1 MANPLQEK
9 FQDIA
14 NKIKKLGVDFT
25 TLEVTTL
32 TGDVKHIINTG
43 TGPNKKTSFDM
54 KNVVAKLNQTGKT
67 KGEIVLVAHTHIDF
81 DHDTVNFI
89 KSDLGKEGKQLFELL
104 QTAVSTAHEAR
115 NGFLSFL
122 SDVIV

>member
-1 MANPLQEK
+1 MAKSLEAK
-9 FQDIA
+9 FQEIA
-14 NKIKKLGVDFT
+14 DQLKDTVVDFT

-43 TGPNKKTSFDM
+43 TGSNKKTSFDM
-54 KNVVAKLNQTGKT
+54 KNVVSKLNQTGST
-67 KGEIVLVAHTHIDF
+67 KGKIELVAHTHIDF

-89 KSDLGKEGKQLFELL
+89 KSDLGKQGKQLFELH
-104 QTAVSTAHEAR
+104 QTAVGTAHQAR

-122 SDVIV
+122 QDVIV

>member
-1 MANPLQEK
+1 MANSLEEK
-9 FQDIA
+9 FQKIA
-14 NKIKKLGVDFT
+14 DQIKDLTVDFA

-43 TGPNKKTSFDM
+43 TGQNKKTKFDM
-54 KNVVAKLNQTGKT
+54 KNVISKLNQSGKT
-67 KGEIVLVAHTHIDF
+67 KGGIELVAHTHIDF

-89 KSDLGKEGKQLFELL
+89 KSDLGKQGKQLFDLH
-104 QTAVSTAHEAR
+104 QTAVGTAHQAR

-122 SDVIV
+122 QDVIV

>member
-1 MANPLQEK
+1 MAKSLEGK
-9 FQDIA
+9 FQEIA
-14 NKIKKLGVDFT
+14 DQLKSAVVDFT

-43 TGPNKKTSFDM
+43 SGANKKTKFDM
-54 KNVVAKLNQTGKT
+54 KNVVSKLNQSGKT
-67 KGEIVLVAHTHIDF
+67 KGEIQLVAHTHIDF

-89 KSDLGKEGKQLFELL
+89 KSDLGKSGKSLFELH
-104 QTAVSTAHEAR
+104 QTAVGTAHEAR

-122 SDVIV
+122 QDIII

>member
-1 MANPLQEK
+1 MADTLNEK
-9 FQDIA
+9 FEEIGKQLRGA
-14 NKIKKLGVDFT
+14 LVDFT

-43 TGPNKKTSFDM
+43 TGANKKTKFDM
-54 KNVVAKLNQTGKT
+54 KHVVSKLNQSGKT
-67 KGEIVLVAHTHIDF
+67 KGEIELIAHTHIDF

-89 KSDLGKEGKQLFELL
+89 KSDLGKQGKELFELH
-104 QTAVSTAHEAR
+104 QRAVSTAHEAR

-122 SDVIV
+122 QDIIV